1 MYGWIWRKLPLGVP
15 GKIIGSLLLIAAV
28 GAALWYWVFPAVD
41 PLLPFND
48 VQVGDPSNSAPASHA
63 PSPSGKGTGDLPG
76 N

>member
-1 MYGWIWRKLPLGVP
+1 MYGWIWRKLPFGTP

-28 GAALWYWVFPAVD
+28 AAALWYWVFPTVD

-48 VQVGDPSNSAPASHA
+48 VQVGNPTNGASHS
-63 PSPSGKGTGDLPG
+63 PSPSPKGHGLPG

>member
-15 GKIIGSLLLIAAV
+15 GKIIGSLLLVVAV

-48 VQVGDPSNSAPASHA
+48 VQVGDTSPASHA
-63 PSPSGKGTGDLPG
+63 PSPSPSGKGNGGLPG